1 MTEVML
7 REISSGPALVASQIA
22 AFLVHKKI
30 KKKKGGKI
38 RKVIPKNKGEKNMRV
53 KINNIQPF
61 HRQKKSC
68 VSCDCTTHLDLLGV
82 VAVPVMKK
90 QVGMLNSKTI
100 FQRTPVI
107 PHPASAPIPPHHSAD
122 VHQDFLGVIAAASD
136 EVSRRCVVRN
146 IRLVTILRATDCSML

>member
-22 AFLVHKKI
+22 ACLVHKNI

-61 HRQKKSC
+61 HRQKK
-68 VSCDCTTHLDLLGV
+68 
-82 VAVPVMKK
+82 
-90 QVGMLNSKTI
+90 
-100 FQRTPVI
+100 
-107 PHPASAPIPPHHSAD
+107 
-122 VHQDFLGVIAAASD
+122 
-136 EVSRRCVVRN
+136 
-146 IRLVTILRATDCSML
+146 LRVL

>member
-1 MTEVML
+1 M
-7 REISSGPALVASQIA
+7 
-22 AFLVHKKI
+22 
-30 KKKKGGKI
+30 
-38 RKVIPKNKGEKNMRV
+38 
-53 KINNIQPF
+53 
-61 HRQKKSC
+61 
-68 VSCDCTTHLDLLGV
+68 SCDCTTHLDLLGV
-82 VAVPVMKK
+82 VAVAVMKK